1 MRFSRGDARDLR
13 PSPYQSNLGNHF
25 YGFRLPLVTEPS
37 NVHFLDFNHSHQN
50 SCKPD
55 PPCYVG
61 PRGRVCRRPP
71 GCVIIVTR
79 ATNSVT
85 PQHNHQQSCLYLK
98 FGGSMSL
105 ASAQAP
111 ARPAAFFDDEALI
124 RECLQ
129 GSEEAW
135 GNLID
140 KYKNLI
146 FSIPVKVGLSQ
157 DDASEVFQMVCAEL
171 VKQLPNLRKPRAL
184 PQWLIKVATHESFR
198 TVSRNRRFVEVD
210 SDVEDNAGLN
220 TGKRADEIVRQAEQ
234 EQLLRN
240 AISTLQPR

>member
-1 MRFSRGDARDLR
+1 
-13 PSPYQSNLGNHF
+13 
-25 YGFRLPLVTEPS
+25 
-37 NVHFLDFNHSHQN
+37 
-50 SCKPD
+50 
-55 PPCYVG
+55 
-61 PRGRVCRRPP
+61 
-71 GCVIIVTR
+71 
-79 ATNSVT
+79 
-85 PQHNHQQSCLYLK
+85 
-98 FGGSMSL
+98 MSL

-146 FSIPVKVGLSQ
+146 FSIQVKVGLSQ

-210 SDVEDNAGLN
+210 VDVEDNAGLS

-240 AISTLQPR
+240 AISTLQPRCQKLISMLFFEEPVRSYEQVAQQLGLAEGSIGFIRGRCLERLRKQLQKDSL

>member
-1 MRFSRGDARDLR
+1 
-13 PSPYQSNLGNHF
+13 
-25 YGFRLPLVTEPS
+25 
-37 NVHFLDFNHSHQN
+37 
-50 SCKPD
+50 
-55 PPCYVG
+55 
-61 PRGRVCRRPP
+61 
-71 GCVIIVTR
+71 
-79 ATNSVT
+79 
-85 PQHNHQQSCLYLK
+85 
-98 FGGSMSL
+98 MSL

-210 SDVEDNAGLN
+210 VDVEPAAADVVAM
-220 TGKRADEIVRQAEQ
+220 RFADENAAGDDTWPVGLEFFGAMPDITLEPVAFFEVAEGHFDMVHTSLRSTNDASGQQPGLALSLLTVDPGSVRLQADSDATWR
-234 EQLLRN
+234 LCANSCDSSR
-240 AISTLQPR
+240 